1 MKRLIQNEKGLSLVE
16 ILAAV
21 VILAIVLVSVMSFF
35 TQSAKF
41 TAHNYEKLT
50 NVQVAE
56 DVIAD
61 VRIGNYQSNTTLKKD
76 GYDIVINVKAGP
88 ESLKLAT
95 ITVKSPAGAG
105 INEPE
110 FTTEMYFE
118 AKP

>member
-41 TAHNYEKLT
+41 TAHNSEKLT

-56 DVIAD
+56 DVIAE
-61 VRIGNYQSNTTLKKD
+61 VRVGKYQNNSSFK
-76 GYDIVINVKAGP
+76 KAGYEIAITINTGP
-88 ESLKLAT
+88 ENLKLAT
-95 ITVKSPAGAG
+95 IKVKSPTGAG
-105 INEPE
+105 INKPE

>member
-1 MKRLIQNEKGLSLVE
+1 MKRLIQNERGISLVE

-21 VILAIVLVSVMSFF
+21 VILGIVLVSVMTFF

-41 TAHNYEKLT
+41 TAHNSEKLT
-50 NVQVAE
+50 NIQVAE
-56 DVIAD
+56 EVVAEAR
-61 VRIGNYQSNTTLKKD
+61 VGKYQNNITFKKD
-76 GYDIVINVKAGP
+76 GYDIIINISPGP
-88 ESLKLAT
+88 EKLKLAK

-118 AKP
+118 ATP